1 MLLVETIADD
11 YYTEQSHIVIYEL
24 DKVLAG
30 ENSTPRK
37 ISLGDVRFSRL
48 LVDKTSVTVASDCG
62 SVVKFD
68 FWGCE

>member
-37 ISLGDVRFSRL
+37 ISLGDVRFSKL
-48 LVDKTSVTVASDCG
+48 LVDKTSITVASDCG